1 MQNPEFDVR
10 KVSLA
15 NEDKLFLGLA
25 TPFLN
30 DSSSLADVYRP
41 SQVIPCG
48 GETAYAIYEK
58 DYSVLPI
65 KFFSNDECLAFDGDE
80 PVQFMT
86 LDEVR
91 LIKELGEIVIDGT
104 HCSIENIKLHI
115 VHEAGRIQHI
125 IIFNLKTIN

>member
-30 DSSSLADVYRP
+30 DSSGLVDVYRP

-58 DYSVLPI
+58 DYSVLPV
-65 KFFSNDECLAFDGDE
+65 KFCSNDERLAFDGDE
-80 PVQFMT
+80 SVQFMS

-104 HCSIENIKLHI
+104 HCSIESIKLHI
-115 VHEAGRIQHI
+115 DHEAGRNQHVI
-125 IIFNLKTIN
+125 VFNLKTIN

>member
-15 NEDKLFLGLA
+15 SEDKLFLDLA
-25 TPFLN
+25 TPFLS
-30 DSSSLADVYRP
+30 DSGGLAGAYRP
-41 SQVIPCG
+41 SQIIPCG

-58 DYSVLPI
+58 DYSVLPVQ
-65 KFFSNDECLAFDGDE
+65 FYSHDGFLAFDGDE
-80 PVQFMT
+80 SMQFMT

-104 HCSIENIKLHI
+104 HYSIENAGLHI
-115 VHEAGRIQHI
+115 VHEAVRNQHI
-125 IIFNLKTIN
+125 IVFNLKAIN